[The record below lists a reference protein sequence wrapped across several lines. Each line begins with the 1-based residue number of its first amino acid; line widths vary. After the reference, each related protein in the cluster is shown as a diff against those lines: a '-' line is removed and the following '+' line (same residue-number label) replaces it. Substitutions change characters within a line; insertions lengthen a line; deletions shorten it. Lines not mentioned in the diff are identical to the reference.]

1 METRITFQRL
11 STAGGYGYAIRLE
24 IFDPYNPRNP
34 GWKTVSFKR
43 LVWDEPAN
51 GHRNDIVVSHKT
63 LMKITEFIRSR
74 QGDAFGCYRMRS
86 SMTMSGARRLL
97 NNFV

>member
-24 IFDPYNPRNP
+24 VFDPYNARNP
-34 GWKTVSFKR
+34 GWKMVSFKR

-51 GHRNDIVVSHKT
+51 CHRNDIIINHTT
-63 LMKITEFIRSR
+63 LMKITNFIVSR
-74 QGDAFGCYRMRS
+74 KGDAYGCYRMRS
-86 SMTMSGARRLL
+86 SMTMSGARKLL
-97 NNFV
+97 KDFA